1 MSKIV
6 SPKVKGSTL
15 PNNFFLDRRIYP
27 APFFRKGCSKIG
39 KEFRT
44 AGKGSAHFGD
54 GLRPPMHIGERGELK
69 ERGGVFRL
77 LDANYNRAREGLRIV
92 EDVFRFVLPNQKIA
106 RKLKKIRLDLSKTT
120 EKIYPQLIQAR
131 DVKKDFGRKGKE
143 KKRKNLKDLVLANFS
158 RAEEAVRVMEEFGK
172 LISEEAG
179 YKFKKLRFQVYNL
192 EKEIFLALSS
202 FTKNT

>member
-1 MSKIV
+1 M
-6 SPKVKGSTL
+6 PKNHSL
-15 PNNFFLDRRIYP
+15 N
-27 APFFRKGCSKIG
+27 
-39 KEFRT
+39 
-44 AGKGSAHFGD
+44 
-54 GLRPPMHIGERGELK
+54 LR
-69 ERGGVFRL
+69 VYRL

-131 DVKKDFGRKGKE
+131 NVKNDFGRKGKE

-158 RAEEAVRVMEEFGK
+158 RVEEAVRVMEEFGK

-192 EKEIFLALSS
+192 EKEIFLSLESVPIIHRDDPS
-202 FTKNT
+202 NDKQKIRR